1 MSSTR
6 PVHFRLLAE
15 QGTARAGE
23 LHTRHGVVQTP
34 VFMPVGTL
42 GAVKGLDVA
51 DMAALGANMMLS
63 NAYHLALRP
72 GAEAVAQLGGLHR
85 MMGNYPGAVLTDSG
99 GFQVFSL
106 AGARKV
112 TEEGVH
118 FRSHIDGAP
127 LFLSPEKLVQVQE
140 ALAPD
145 VAMVLDECPPGQASR
160 EVVQAATDR
169 STRWAERC
177 LRARTRDDVAWFG
190 IVQGGIHDDM
200 RAAHAA
206 TVAAMDVDGVAIGG
220 VSVGESPE
228 DIARVVRNTAPL
240 LPRTKARYL
249 MGVGT
254 PGDLVRGVASGV
266 DMFDCVMP
274 SRNARNGQLFTRRGK
289 MNLKTSANR
298 LADVPV
304 DEHCPCPTCRTY
316 SRAFLRHLFA
326 ARELTFFRLAT
337 IHNLTFYLQLMGEM
351 RAAILA
357 GTFNEAAFL
366 LRAGEGHPRV
376 VGGPAPVPDDDA
388 DARER

>member
-1 MSSTR
+1 MDPCR
-6 PVHFRLLAE
+6 PLQWKKVAQ
-15 QGTARAGE
+15 QGEARAGE

-51 DMAALGANMMLS
+51 DMASLGAKMMLS

-72 GAEAVAQLGGLHR
+72 GAEAVRELGGLHR

-99 GFQVFSL
+99 GYQVFSL
-106 AGARKV
+106 AKSRKV

-127 LFLSPEKLVQVQE
+127 LFLSPERLCEVQE
-140 ALAPD
+140 CLGPD

-177 LRARTRDDVAWFG
+177 LRARSRDDVAWFG
-190 IVQGGIHDDM
+190 IVQGGTHEDL
-200 RAAHAA
+200 RAAHAD
-206 TVAAMDVDGVAIGG
+206 TIAAMDPDGVAIGG
-220 VSVGESPE
+220 VSVGESPT
-228 DIARVVRNTAPL
+228 DIARVVRYTAPR
-240 LPRTKARYL
+240 LPTDKARYL

-254 PGDLVRGVASGV
+254 PGDLVRGVAAGV

-274 SRNARNGQLFTRRGK
+274 SRNARNGQLFTRGGK
-289 MNLKTSANR
+289 INLKASANR
-298 LADVPV
+298 MADEPI
-304 DEHCPCPTCRTY
+304 DAQCPCPTCRTY

-337 IHNLTFYLQLMGEM
+337 LHNLTFYLQLMGEM
-351 RAAILA
+351 RAAIVA
-357 GTFNEAAFL
+357 GTFDEASFL
-366 LRAGEGHPRV
+366 LRAGELDPKV
-376 VGGPAPVPDDDA
+376 PAMVA
-388 DARER
+388 G